1 MKKVFVCLFACLW
14 FGTFSIESKAVV
26 PEGAIRF
33 VLDGHLYFQAELN
46 DKIPVTLIYDTGSDF
61 LYLDEDYLRLND
73 LNTAFGRKAKARMG
87 GAGNGEPQPV
97 DIFIDPVK
105 IQCGKLSHKNKIT
118 PIIKLR
124 SLLGRYIDGMLGNT
138 SLLST
143 PLFVNFGESYIQQLD
158 EVSPIMLDGYKKI
171 DARFIDNRIDVKAK
185 LQIDAVNSVEG
196 WFRMDFGSGGSI
208 TLTNES
214 ASAFDLKDNP
224 KAYYYTQ
231 AGGIGGGSNEFDIR
245 AYSFTITD
253 TLEDLVICCSQNE
266 KGALS
271 FGKDYIGLVG
281 NKIWQLYDIIIDP
294 KKKEIWVRRN
304 GNEPTFPKSSVTHMS
319 YIDRT
324 DICDGWIVNGL
335 YKDGIAQQAGIE
347 IGDIIIAINDR
358 PVKEISWEEQR
369 KGLGLIGKT
378 KYTVKKANGTIVDYI
393 VMIDRPII

>member
-1 MKKVFVCLFACLW
+1 MKKVFIYLFTCLLL
-14 FGTFSIESKAVV
+14 GTSSIESKAVV
-26 PEGAIRF
+26 PDGAIRF
-33 VLDGHLYFQAELN
+33 VFYGHLYFQAELN

-73 LNTAFGRKAKARMG
+73 LDATFGRKVKAMISG
-87 GAGNGEPQPV
+87 VGNKGPQPV

-124 SLLGRYIDGMLGNT
+124 AILGRHTDGMLGNN

-143 PLFVNFGESYIQQLD
+143 PLLVNFGESYIQQLN
-158 EVSPIMLDGYKKI
+158 EVSPAMLNGYKKI
-171 DARFIDNRIDVKAK
+171 DTRFINNRIDVKAK
-185 LQIDAVNSVEG
+185 LQIDAVNSVDG
-196 WFRMDFGSGGSI
+196 WFRMDFGCGRSI
-208 TLTNES
+208 VLTKES

-231 AGGIGGGSNEFDIR
+231 VGGIGGGSNEFEIR
-245 AYSFTITD
+245 ASSFTITD
-253 TLEDLVICCSQNE
+253 ILEDLVIDCSLNE

-271 FGKDYIGLVG
+271 YGKDYIGLIG

-294 KKKEIWVRRN
+294 KKSEVWVRRN
-304 GNEPTFPKSSVTHMS
+304 GNKPTFSKSSVTHMS
-319 YIDRT
+319 YSDRT
-324 DICDGWIVNGL
+324 DIYDGWIVNGL

-369 KGLGLIGKT
+369 QGLGLIGKT

-393 VMIDRPII
+393 IMIDKQII